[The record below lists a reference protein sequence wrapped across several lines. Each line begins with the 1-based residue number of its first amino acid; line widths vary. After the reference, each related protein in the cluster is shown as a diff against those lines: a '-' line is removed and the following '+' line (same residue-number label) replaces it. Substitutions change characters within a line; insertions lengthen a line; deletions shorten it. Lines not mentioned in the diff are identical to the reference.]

1 MLGPVR
7 AFAENQPVASI
18 VDAIPNRAAGLSV
31 MTFGLRWHGAWAFLW
46 SRTYLLPVYKRKA
59 AY

>member
-31 MTFGLRWHGAWAFLW
+31 MTFGLRWRLGVFMVAYVF
-46 SRTYLLPVYKRKA
+46 A
-59 AY
+59 AGL